1 MENSLEHSEVSIEP
15 LDSNLYDKALVFL
28 ENIFTR
34 EQNIPKELIPLS
46 SETQRWWCI
55 RSGDEILGIAAAWMT
70 NSEWHWGRFSI
81 DEKLRGKGLG
91 TKLVIKSFS
100 DLFEHDTDE
109 IVIDAR
115 DVAVKIILKLGG
127 EVTGE
132 TGYFYEQAITPMI
145 VRKNSFVY

>member
-100 DLFEHDTDE
+100 DLFEHDTDVYKWKE
-109 IVIDAR
+109 SNTPKEVCAKPTLLTLSSSIIDINTLIVI
-115 DVAVKIILKLGG
+115 G
-127 EVTGE
+127 
-132 TGYFYEQAITPMI
+132 
-145 VRKNSFVY
+145 